1 MKKIT
6 EHKII
11 SRTLFF
17 FFLFAY
23 VGISSISSG
32 QETINENVSPR
43 EISSQ
48 QLKQLESLGIDPS
61 NPEAAIQ
68 RARDIGIPETEIQK
82 ALQEDRLKKLKTD
95 ALAGSPQSPE
105 EEDVPSGEIE
115 EPVEE
120 TFEPE
125 EEQAQETGYY
135 FGRGRWSGL
144 RYYGYDIFDTA
155 PESVGPIE
163 IGPVDPGYPIGAGD
177 VLRLVVWGEY
187 EFQYE
192 LEVNREGNINIPQ
205 AGQVFVAGIRLENL
219 RETLKNYLSKFY
231 SGLAKEPPTTFM
243 DLTLARLRTNQIY
256 IMGEVKRPGVNSVSS
271 YATAF
276 NVMYAVGGPSI
287 TGSLRDVRILREG
300 KIIAHIDMYD
310 YILKG
315 VSTDDRRLQHNDIV
329 FVPPR
334 GITVGIKGEVLRPGI
349 YELTKSET
357 LQDLINMA
365 GGLEQTAYSFR
376 VQIDRI
382 LPFEERQKGKV
393 ERELLDVNIDAVM
406 KGKEKISLFNGD
418 IVMIFPI
425 LDIMINYV
433 DITGGGIVRPGRY
446 ELEDTIITLSDLV
459 AEADG
464 LTGDVYLQK
473 ADIIRTRED
482 FTEEFI
488 KVNLEDALHKI
499 PDSDIKLQRW
509 DRIYIYSKSE
519 LLEPP
524 QITLGGFVK
533 SPGIYLF
540 YDNIT
545 LYDLLFK
552 YSGLQ
557 DSLRLARTFTERG
570 DIYRLRGDGKTRY
583 TIPFNV
589 QDVWDQ
595 KTEASIIL
603 QPEDEVFL
611 YEKEVAEIT
620 TQTVFLHGE
629 VKRPGEYRWEDN
641 MRLTDL
647 ILKGGGFTPRAW
659 FLEADVSR
667 VPVKG
672 IKGENISQTMKV
684 KLFEGKEYP
693 ENPEDVINSILHGN
707 NSMTSFKLEPNDH
720 VFIRANP
727 EYIPIQVVSITGEV
741 FYPGD
746 YSLQYK
752 NETLSSVLNRVG
764 GIKESAFLQGGQL
777 IRDNERVFID
787 FSKIINRKDGKED
800 IVLLPGDRII
810 IPPRIS
816 TVLVTGEVFNPGY
829 YKYIRNARA
838 KEYLNQAGGRS
849 ENSGKVYLTEPTGRT
864 HQLGFFRNPKVMEG
878 SVITVQAKPPEEAKE
893 IDWSETIIDSFS
905 FLTGAMTIIY
915 LADRITE

>member
-1 MKKIT
+1 M
-6 EHKII
+6 KII
-11 SRTLFF
+11 TRHKKVLRTLFLF
-17 FFLFAY
+17 SLFAF
-23 VGISSISSG
+23 VTLSNISSG
-32 QETINENVSPR
+32 QETTNEKASPG

-48 QLKQLESLGIDPS
+48 QLQQLESLGIDPS
-61 NPEAAIQ
+61 DPDAAIQ
-68 RARDIGIPETEIQK
+68 RARDLGIPEAEIQK
-82 ALQEDRLKKLKTD
+82 ALREAQLEKSSPD
-95 ALAGSPQSPE
+95 ALADSPKTPE
-105 EEDVPSGEIE
+105 EEEIPSEERE
-115 EPVEE
+115 EPTEE
-120 TFEPE
+120 TFELE
-125 EEQAQETGYY
+125 EEQAEDTGYY

-144 RYYGYDIFDTA
+144 RYYGYDIFESA
-155 PESVGPIE
+155 AESVGPIE
-163 IGPVDPGYPIGAGD
+163 IGPVDPGYPIGTGD
-177 VLRLVVWGEY
+177 VLRLVVWGES

-192 LEVNREGNINIPQ
+192 FEVDRGGNIVIPQ
-205 AGQVFVAGIRLENL
+205 AGQVFVAGTRLEDL

-231 SGLAKEPPTTFM
+231 SGLANDPPNTFM

-276 NVMYAVGGPSI
+276 NVMYAVGGPNI

-334 GITVGIKGEVLRPGI
+334 GITVGIRGEVMRSGI
-349 YELTKSET
+349 YELAKSET
-357 LQDLINMA
+357 LQDLIAMA
-365 GGLEQTAYSFR
+365 SGLRQTAYSFR

-382 LPFEERQKGKV
+382 LPFKERQKGKV

-406 KGKEKISLFNGD
+406 KGKEKIPLFNGD

-425 LDIMINYV
+425 SDIMVNYV
-433 DITGGGIVRPGRY
+433 DIAGGGIIRPGRY
-446 ELEDTIITLSDLV
+446 ELDDTIITLSDLV

-488 KVNLEDALHKI
+488 KVNLEDAQHRV

-509 DRIYIYSKSE
+509 DRVYIYSQSE
-519 LLEPP
+519 LIEPP
-524 QITLGGFVK
+524 QITLSGFVK
-533 SPGIYLF
+533 SSGLYSL
-540 YDNIT
+540 YDNMT

-557 DSLRLARTFTERG
+557 DSLRLARTFMDRG
-570 DIYRLRGDGKTRY
+570 DIYRLREDGKTRY
-583 TIPFNV
+583 IVPFNV

-595 KTEASIIL
+595 KNEAGITL

-611 YEKEVAEIT
+611 HENEVAEIIK
-620 TQTVFLHGE
+620 QTVYLYGE

-641 MRLTDL
+641 MKLTDL
-647 ILKGGGFTPRAW
+647 ILKGGGFTSGAW
-659 FLEADVSR
+659 FLDADVSR

-672 IKGENISQTMKV
+672 IKGDFISQTIKV

-693 ENPEDVINSILHGN
+693 ENPEDVINSILNGN
-707 NSMTSFKLEPNDH
+707 NSLTSYKLEPIDY

-727 EYIPIQVVSITGEV
+727 EYVPIQIISITGEV
-741 FYPGD
+741 LYPGN

-752 NETLSSVLNRVG
+752 NETLNSVLNRAG

-777 IRDNERVFID
+777 IRNNERVFID
-787 FSKIINRKDGKED
+787 FSKIINSKNGKED
-800 IVLLPGDRII
+800 IVLLPGDQII
-810 IPPRIS
+810 IPPKIN
-816 TVLVTGEVFNPGY
+816 TVFVTGEVFNSGY
-829 YKYIRNARA
+829 YKYIRGARV

-864 HQLGFFRNPKVMEG
+864 YQLRMFRNPKVMEG
-878 SVITVQAKPPEEAKE
+878 SVITIQTKPPEEKKE